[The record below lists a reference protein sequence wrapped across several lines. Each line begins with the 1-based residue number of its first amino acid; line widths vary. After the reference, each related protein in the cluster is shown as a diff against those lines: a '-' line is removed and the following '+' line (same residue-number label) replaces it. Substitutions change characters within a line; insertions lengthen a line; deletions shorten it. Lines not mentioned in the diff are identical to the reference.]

1 MMSKPKRLPSAIACR
16 TATGPKASGRAFRMD
31 YLYHQPMLG
40 HKIVDEHEPHEVLYG
55 MIHRNKPA
63 ALTSKRPMDTL
74 LQDLRYAVRTLVN
87 NPGFAALTVLCLAL
101 GIGVNSTIFSV
112 VDTVAIRPL
121 PFTDPN
127 RLVSLNTTNATR
139 GINSG
144 GVSYPDFRDWKER
157 AHSFADIAAVSGP

>member
-1 MMSKPKRLPSAIACR
+1 MD
-16 TATGPKASGRAFRMD
+16 AFR
-31 YLYHQPMLG
+31 
-40 HKIVDEHEPHEVLYG
+40 
-55 MIHRNKPA
+55 
-63 ALTSKRPMDTL
+63 
-74 LQDLRYAVRTLVN
+74 QDFRYALHMFVA
-87 NPGFAALTVLCLAL
+87 NPGFAALTILCLAL

-157 AHSFADIAAVSGP
+157 AHSFADIAGVSGQTLTLSDRNEPESFEAAAVTWDLFPM